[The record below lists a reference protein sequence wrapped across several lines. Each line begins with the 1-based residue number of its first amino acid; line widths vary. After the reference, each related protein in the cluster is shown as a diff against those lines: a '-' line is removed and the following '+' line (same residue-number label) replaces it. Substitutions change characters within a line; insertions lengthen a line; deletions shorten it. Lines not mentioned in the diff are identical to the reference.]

1 MPDASGVGVTI
12 GSTVSHS
19 AGKQPIRVMVVDDH
33 TLIREEGARALIAS
47 LPDLEHIGEASTG
60 QAAIALASE
69 LTPDV
74 ILMDLGLPDIDGATA
89 TRAITTTNPHIAVLV
104 VSMLDDDANVFT
116 AMRAGARGYILK
128 GAEPDELHHAI
139 RSVANGDA
147 IFGAGIAQRVL
158 RLLSGDTTPATVPFP
173 QLTQRER
180 EVLAHL
186 AEGATNH
193 QIAGALHLSPRTVA
207 NHVSN
212 ILSKLHGT
220 DRTDAALRA
229 RDAGLGHPPTEPA

>member
-1 MPDASGVGVTI
+1 MNQ
-12 GSTVSHS
+12 
-19 AGKQPIRVMVVDDH
+19 QPIRVMVVDDH
-33 TLIREEGARALIAS
+33 TLIREGARALIAS

-60 QAAIALASE
+60 QAAITLAAE

-89 TRAITTTNPHIAVLV
+89 THAITTANPKVAVLV
-104 VSMLDDDANVFT
+104 VSMLDDDANVFA

-158 RLLSGDTTPATVPFP
+158 RLLSGETAPIPVPFP
-173 QLTQRER
+173 QLTDRER

-186 AEGATNH
+186 ADGSTNH

-212 ILSKLHGT
+212 ILGKLHAT

-229 RDAGLGHPPTEPA
+229 RDAGLGHPPTEHLP